1 MVKTMEAREIS
12 EKAQEWQQRAEDLT
26 DQARDWQQKAG
37 ETARRT
43 GRAVHEY
50 VNDNA
55 WMSVAIA
62 AAIGCAIGFLLTRDR
77 D

>member
-1 MVKTMEAREIS
+1 MT
-12 EKAQEWQQRAEDLT
+12 EKAQEWQERAEDVA
-26 DQARDWQQKAG
+26 DQARDWQQRAT

-43 GRAVHEY
+43 GRAVQDY
-50 VNDNA
+50 VQGNA

-62 AAIGCAIGFLLTRDR
+62 AAIGCAIGLLLTRGR

>member
-1 MVKTMEAREIS
+1 MT
-12 EKAQEWQQRAEDLT
+12 EKAQEWQERAEDLT
-26 DQARDWQQKAG
+26 GQAREWQQKAA

-55 WMSVAIA
+55 WMSVAVA
-62 AAIGCAIGFLLTRDR
+62 AAIGCAIGLLLTRGR